1 MNICIISDGKIGHL
15 SQTRGLAQALIE
27 QAHALAP
34 ESLQHCL
41 EWEVQPLNLFQ
52 KITYKGEA
60 FPAGIPAK
68 IDLVLCAGHSTHIA
82 ALRLAKRYGS
92 LCFVCMSPSLPLFLF
107 DLAII
112 PQHDLKPQPSSTCEE
127 NKPAKRSKKQAA
139 PASNKRIFP
148 SYGALNPIRAAVD
161 IEKKHSL
168 ILIGGPSK
176 EYAWNGEAI
185 LAQLEQ
191 ISAKSNI
198 PLLLSNSR
206 RTPENFLE
214 EIAQRCPNIQ
224 IEAVE
229 NTPRG
234 WLAQKLQEAQ
244 STWVTQDSVS
254 MIYEALSSGAPVGI
268 LAMERKS
275 AEKSRVARGLDI
287 LISERRVQPFAQ
299 WEENQQL
306 HPAQALQEA
315 QRAALYILEHFPQL
329 KP

>member
-27 QAHALAP
+27 QAQALAP
-34 ESLQHCL
+34 ESSHHCL
-41 EWEVQPLNLFQ
+41 EWEVQQLSLIK
-52 KITYKGEA
+52 KIFYKGEN
-60 FPAGIPAK
+60 FPSDIPAK

-82 ALRLAKRYGS
+82 ALQLAKRYRS
-92 LCFVCMSPSLPLFLF
+92 LCFVCMSPSLPNSLF
-107 DLAII
+107 DLALI
-112 PQHDLKPQPSSTCEE
+112 PQHDLKQERASERE
-127 NKPAKRSKKQAA
+127 GNKPAANSQNPKSSKG
-139 PASNKRIFP
+139 IFP
-148 SYGALNPIRAAVD
+148 TYGAMNPIRAAAG
-161 IEKKHSL
+161 IEKKHIL

-176 EYAWNGEAI
+176 EYAWNGDAI

-191 ISAKSNI
+191 ISAQSSA

-206 RTPENFLE
+206 RSPENFLQ

-234 WLAQKLQEAQ
+234 WVAEKLQEAQ
-244 STWVTQDSVS
+244 SAWVTQDSVS

-275 AEKSRVARGLDI
+275 AKKSRVARGLEL
-287 LISERRVQPFAQ
+287 LIAEKRVQTFAQ
-299 WEENQQL
+299 WEQSQEL
-306 HPAQALQEA
+306 PPAQALQEA
-315 QRAALYILEHFPQL
+315 QRAAHYILEHFPQL
-329 KP
+329 LS